1 MDRDHVNAMLRDY
14 RDNLGRCGHLR
25 MEIKRNEMQI
35 ARALESFRKEAAGPS
50 VSRLTD
56 APRGSVPG
64 DPTAALGLMLAGD
77 EVPEDSPQGREIARL
92 RLENARLAAELD
104 VRQMKVE
111 YVDSWL
117 NGLTDRE
124 RWVIEHHIID
134 REIWYDVMIA
144 FNKRYTDD
152 VSKDRLKRL
161 QTRALER
168 IYAIAS

>member
-1 MDRDHVNAMLRDY
+1 MDREQVDALLKDY
-14 RDNLGRCGHLR
+14 RDNVGRCGHLR
-25 MEIKRNEMQI
+25 MEMKRNAFQMDQLRE
-35 ARALESFRKEAAGPS
+35 AFRREAAGPG
-50 VSRLTD
+50 VSRMTGM
-56 APRGSVPG
+56 PRSATPG
-64 DPTAALGLMLAGD
+64 DPTAALGLVLAGD
-77 EVPEDSPQGREIARL
+77 EVPEDSPQGREITRY

-111 YVDSWL
+111 YVDCWL
-117 NGLTDRE
+117 QGLTDRE

-161 QTRALER
+161 QSRALER
-168 IYAIAS
+168 IYSMAM